1 MRRYLVGGAV
11 RDRLLNRPVHEC
23 DWVVTGATPEEMVA
37 LGYKPVGKDF
47 PVFLHPQTKEEH
59 ALARTERKSGRGYHG
74 FTVYAAPDV
83 TLEEDLIRRDLTI
96 NAMAEDE
103 GGALIDPYGGVADLN
118 ARLLRHVSEAF
129 AEDPV
134 RVLRIARFH
143 SRYAYLGF
151 SIAPETMALMR
162 QMVEAGEAD
171 HLTPERVW
179 KETERA
185 LLQPQP
191 SVFFTT
197 LRECGALQ
205 RLMPELD
212 ALFGVPQPPKHHPEV
227 DTGLHVMLTLDCT
240 AKLDAPLAVRY
251 AALCH
256 DFGKALTPADILP
269 SHYGHETSGV
279 PCVDAFQRTAQ
290 GAGRLPRSGT
300 ARLPRASDGPP
311 GPRAD
316 AGHADAAAGTGRC
329 AAPPGALRGVPDRL
343 RMRRPRPHRP
353 GRPRLPA
360 ALLSARSATPH
371 PGGAGVL
378 GHPRRLR
385 RRRDR
390 CRTADATDQGAQG
403 VAGDLGGV
411 TVASARRSESDT
423 CLRSR
428 VTFRTADQRAGSRT
442 AALMMSRSIR
452 IAGDLAA
459 AVLES
464 AGWHRNSDSRRAISV
479 TSVGDAGWANASI
492 VVLPS

>member
-23 DWVVTGATPEEMVA
+23 DWVVTGATPEDMVA

-151 SIAPETMALMR
+151 SIALETMALMR
-162 QMVEAGEAD
+162 QMVEAGEVD

-279 PCVDAFQRTAQ
+279 PCVEAF
-290 GAGRLPRSGT
+290 S
-300 ARLPRASDGPP
+300 ARLKVPADCRDLALHVCREHLMVHQARELTP
-311 GPRAD
+311 GTLMQLLERVD
-316 AGHADAAAGTGRC
+316 
-329 AAPPGALRGVPDRL
+329 ALRRPARFEEFLIACECDARGRTGLEDRDYPQPHYL
-343 RMRRPRPHRP
+343 RE
-353 GRPRLPA
+353 A
-360 ALLSARSATPH
+360 
-371 PGGAGVL
+371 
-378 GHPRRLR
+378 LR
-385 RRRDR
+385 RI
-390 CRTADATDQGAQG
+390 Q
-403 VAGDLGGV
+403 
-411 TVASARRSESDT
+411 
-423 CLRSR
+423 
-428 VTFRTADQRAGSRT
+428 
-442 AALMMSRSIR
+442 
-452 IAGDLAA
+452 
-459 AVLES
+459 AVQVS
-464 AGWHRNSDSRRAISV
+464 SV
-479 TSVGDAGWANASI
+479 TRDGFAGAAIGAELRTRRVKALKELRETWAA
-492 VVLPS
+492 

>member
-11 RDRLLNRPVHEC
+11 RDRLLNRPVHER
-23 DWVVTGATPEEMVA
+23 DWVVTGATPEDMEA

-83 TLEEDLIRRDLTI
+83 TLEEDLIRRDLTV

-103 GGALIDPYGGVADLN
+103 TGALIDPYGGVADLN
-118 ARLLRHVSEAF
+118 ARRLRHVSDAF

-143 SRYAYLGF
+143 SRYADLGF
-151 SIAPETMALMR
+151 DIAPETMALMR
-162 QMVEAGEAD
+162 QMVEAGEVD

-191 SVFFTT
+191 SVYFTT
-197 LRECGALQ
+197 LRDCGALE

-240 AKLDAPLAVRY
+240 AKLGAPLAVRY

-256 DFGKALTPADILP
+256 DFGKALTPAAILP

-279 PCVDAFQRTAQ
+279 PRVEAFSARLKVPADCRELALHVCREHLMVHQARELTPGTLMQLLERLDALRRPARYEEFLIACECDAR
-290 GAGRLPRSGT
+290 GRSGLED
-300 ARLPRASDGPP
+300 RDYPQPLYLRE
-311 GPRAD
+311 
-316 AGHADAAAGTGRC
+316 
-329 AAPPGALRGVPDRL
+329 ALRRIQAVQV
-343 RMRRPRPHRP
+343 
-353 GRPRLPA
+353 
-360 ALLSARSATPH
+360 SA
-371 PGGAGVL
+371 V
-378 GHPRRLR
+378 
-385 RRRDR
+385 
-390 CRTADATDQGAQG
+390 TADGYAGAAIG
-403 VAGDLGGV
+403 AELR
-411 TVASARRSESDT
+411 TRRIRALKE
-423 CLRSR
+423 LRE
-428 VTFRTADQRAGSRT
+428 TW
-442 AALMMSRSIR
+442 AA
-452 IAGDLAA
+452 
-459 AVLES
+459 
-464 AGWHRNSDSRRAISV
+464 
-479 TSVGDAGWANASI
+479 
-492 VVLPS
+492 

>member
-162 QMVEAGEAD
+162 QMVEAGEVD

-185 LLQPQP
+185 LMQPQP

-197 LRECGALQ
+197 LRECGALR

-256 DFGKALTPADILP
+256 DFGKALTPAEILP
-269 SHYGHETSGV
+269 SHYGHETSGL
-279 PCVDAFQRTAQ
+279 PRVDAF
-290 GAGRLPRSGT
+290 S
-300 ARLPRASDGPP
+300 ARLKVP
-311 GPRAD
+311 AD
-316 AGHADAAAGTGRC
+316 CRELALHVCREHLMVHQARELTPSTLMQLLERVD
-329 AAPPGALRGVPDRL
+329 ALRRPARYEEFLIACECDARGRTGLEERDYPQPHYL
-343 RMRRPRPHRP
+343 RE
-353 GRPRLPA
+353 A
-360 ALLSARSATPH
+360 
-371 PGGAGVL
+371 
-378 GHPRRLR
+378 LR
-385 RRRDR
+385 RI
-390 CRTADATDQGAQG
+390 Q
-403 VAGDLGGV
+403 
-411 TVASARRSESDT
+411 
-423 CLRSR
+423 
-428 VTFRTADQRAGSRT
+428 
-442 AALMMSRSIR
+442 
-452 IAGDLAA
+452 
-459 AVLES
+459 AVQVS
-464 AGWHRNSDSRRAISV
+464 SV
-479 TSVGDAGWANASI
+479 TRDGFAGAAIGAELRTRRIKALKELRETWAT
-492 VVLPS
+492 

>member
-23 DWVVTGATPEEMVA
+23 DWVVTGATPEDMVA

-103 GGALIDPYGGVADLN
+103 GGALIDPYGGMADLN

-162 QMVEAGEAD
+162 QMVEAGEVD

-279 PCVDAFQRTAQ
+279 PCVDAF
-290 GAGRLPRSGT
+290 S
-300 ARLPRASDGPP
+300 ARLKVPADCRDLALHVCREHLMVHQARELTP
-311 GPRAD
+311 GTLMQLLERVD
-316 AGHADAAAGTGRC
+316 
-329 AAPPGALRGVPDRL
+329 ALRRPARFEEFLIACECDARGRTGLEDRDYPQPHYL
-343 RMRRPRPHRP
+343 RE
-353 GRPRLPA
+353 A
-360 ALLSARSATPH
+360 
-371 PGGAGVL
+371 
-378 GHPRRLR
+378 LR
-385 RRRDR
+385 RI
-390 CRTADATDQGAQG
+390 Q
-403 VAGDLGGV
+403 
-411 TVASARRSESDT
+411 
-423 CLRSR
+423 
-428 VTFRTADQRAGSRT
+428 
-442 AALMMSRSIR
+442 
-452 IAGDLAA
+452 
-459 AVLES
+459 AVQVS
-464 AGWHRNSDSRRAISV
+464 SV
-479 TSVGDAGWANASI
+479 TRDGFAGAAIGAELRTRRIKALKELRETWAA
-492 VVLPS
+492 

>member
-23 DWVVTGATPEEMVA
+23 DWVVTGATPEDMVA

-162 QMVEAGEAD
+162 QMVDAGEVD

-197 LRECGALQ
+197 LRECGALR

-240 AKLDAPLAVRY
+240 AKLAAPLAVRY

-256 DFGKALTPADILP
+256 DFGKALTPAEILP

-279 PCVDAFQRTAQ
+279 PCVEAF
-290 GAGRLPRSGT
+290 S
-300 ARLPRASDGPP
+300 ARLKVPADCRDLALHVCREHLMVHQARELTP
-311 GPRAD
+311 GTLMQLLERVD
-316 AGHADAAAGTGRC
+316 
-329 AAPPGALRGVPDRL
+329 ALRRPARFEEFLIACECDARGRTGLEDRDYPQPYYL
-343 RMRRPRPHRP
+343 RE
-353 GRPRLPA
+353 A
-360 ALLSARSATPH
+360 
-371 PGGAGVL
+371 
-378 GHPRRLR
+378 LR
-385 RRRDR
+385 RI
-390 CRTADATDQGAQG
+390 Q
-403 VAGDLGGV
+403 
-411 TVASARRSESDT
+411 
-423 CLRSR
+423 
-428 VTFRTADQRAGSRT
+428 
-442 AALMMSRSIR
+442 
-452 IAGDLAA
+452 
-459 AVLES
+459 AVQVS
-464 AGWHRNSDSRRAISV
+464 SV
-479 TSVGDAGWANASI
+479 TRDGFAGAAIGAELRTRRVKALKELRETWAA
-492 VVLPS
+492 

>member
-103 GGALIDPYGGVADLN
+103 TGALIDPYGGVTDLN

-143 SRYAYLGF
+143 SRYASLGF

-162 QMVEAGEAD
+162 QMVEAGEVD

-185 LLQPQP
+185 LMQPQP
-191 SVFFTT
+191 SVFFTS
-197 LRECGALQ
+197 LRECGALK

-212 ALFGVPQPPKHHPEV
+212 ALFGVPQPPRHHPEV

-256 DFGKALTPADILP
+256 DFGKALTPAHILP
-269 SHYGHETSGV
+269 SHYGHETSGL
-279 PCVDAFQRTAQ
+279 PCVEAF
-290 GAGRLPRSGT
+290 S
-300 ARLPRASDGPP
+300 ARLKVPADCRELALHVCREHLIVHQARELTP
-311 GPRAD
+311 GTLMQLLERLD
-316 AGHADAAAGTGRC
+316 AVRRPARYEEFLIACECDARGRTGFEDRDY
-329 AAPPGALRGVPDRL
+329 PQPHYLREALR
-343 RMRRPRPHRP
+343 
-353 GRPRLPA
+353 
-360 ALLSARSATPH
+360 
-371 PGGAGVL
+371 
-378 GHPRRLR
+378 
-385 RRRDR
+385 
-390 CRTADATDQGAQG
+390 
-403 VAGDLGGV
+403 
-411 TVASARRSESDT
+411 
-423 CLRSR
+423 
-428 VTFRTADQRAGSRT
+428 
-442 AALMMSRSIR
+442 R
-452 IAGDLAA
+452 IQ
-459 AVLES
+459 AVQVS
-464 AGWHRNSDSRRAISV
+464 SV
-479 TSVGDAGWANASI
+479 TRDGYAGAAIGAELRTRRIKALKELRETWAT
-492 VVLPS
+492 